1 MPMLNWMGR
10 EKAAKATKDVVMK
23 ILREDKELSYCGRDI
38 LTQSRRGAEDR
49 SVSSTGALPQTPNP
63 AEQNSASLRLCVE
76 NKKADN
82 ILVHGDNLEAL
93 KALLPFYAGE
103 VKCIY
108 IDPPYNTGSAFEHY
122 DDNLEHSTWLNMMY
136 PRLKLLRE
144 FMREDGSIWISIDDR
159 EGAYLRV
166 ICDEIFGRQNFVSNI
181 SWQRTYSTRNDAK
194 GIVNEVEHILVYS
207 KREGWQPKK
216 LARTEEMDSIYKN
229 LDDDPQGPWTSDN
242 PFAPGAKTHQG
253 MVYAIQHP
261 FTGELVYPVVG
272 RCWTFGQ
279 EEMLAHMNGW
289 CPYELR
295 EIDDAEKRAAICGV
309 GVDDVRKG
317 VKAIMLKDLYF
328 NAETQRRREGEG
340 IVLTGASPQTPNPDS
355 PVNPVEKETL
365 RLCASAL
372 KTKYIPASFEESKKM
387 AQAVLKRGQWP
398 KFYFTKNG
406 KGGIRRKTYLSAV
419 GDVPPT
425 NLFEYKDVGHTDEA
439 KKEVLKV
446 FDGQSPFA
454 TPKPERLIKRVLE
467 IATDEGD
474 LVMDSF
480 LGSGTTAA
488 VAHKMGRRWIGI
500 EMGDHAKTHCAV
512 RMKKV
517 VDGEQGGISKT
528 VKWNG
533 GGGFRFYELGE
544 PLLDERGQIAESI
557 PYDVLAAHIWW
568 QDTGTGW
575 GGFNAEAQR
584 RRAGGGLLS
593 LRGVSEARSSEG
605 NSKNPSNLQNS
616 KTPSSESNRNSASL
630 RLCVENKNSPVLG
643 IHDGVAYALL
653 YNGILHDRSVNGG
666 NVLTRQTLG
675 VIKDDLGQA
684 EYRKLVVYGE
694 WNKLGEERLKDEK
707 IEFRQTPYDV
717 VVQK

>member
-1 MPMLNWMGR
+1 MLFAALVAGALFAEGGSDMPMLNWMGR

-23 ILREDKELSYCGRDI
+23 ILREEK
-38 LTQSRRGAEDR
+38 
-49 SVSSTGALPQTPNP
+49 
-63 AEQNSASLRLCVE
+63 SLGYGEAV
-76 NKKADN
+76 KDN

-216 LARTEEMDSIYKN
+216 LARTEEMDDKYKN
-229 LDDDPQGPWTSDN
+229 PDNDVEPWKSTDAL
-242 PFAPGAKTHQG
+242 APDSVAHQG
-253 MVYAIQHP
+253 MVYAIQNP
-261 FTGELVYPVVG
+261 ITGTLIYPTPGRHWAYDQNAILELL
-272 RCWTFGQ
+272 Q
-279 EEMLAHMNGW
+279 GW
-289 CPYELR
+289 AEYELR
-295 EIDDAEKRAAICGV
+295 DIDDAEKRAAICGV
-309 GVDDVRKG
+309 GVDEVRKG
-317 VKAIMLKDLYF
+317 VKAIMLAKSL
-328 NAETQRRREGEG
+328 
-340 IVLTGASPQTPNPDS
+340 
-355 PVNPVEKETL
+355 
-365 RLCASAL
+365 
-372 KTKYIPASFEESKKM
+372 EESKASAM
-387 AQAVLKRGQWP
+387 AVLKRGQWP
-398 KFYFTKNG
+398 KIYFMKGG
-406 KGGIRRKTYLSAV
+406 KGGIARKTYLSSV
-419 GDVPPT
+419 GGVAPT

-517 VDGEQGGISKT
+517 IDGEQGGISKA

-568 QDTGTGW
+568 QDTGTAW
-575 GGFNAEAQR
+575 GA
-584 RRAGGGLLS
+584 
-593 LRGVSEARSSEG
+593 
-605 NSKNPSNLQNS
+605 SKGA
-616 KTPSSESNRNSASL
+616 KGT
-630 RLCVENKNSPVLG
+630 VLG
-643 IHDGVAYALL
+643 VHEGVAYALL

-675 VIKDDLGQA
+675 VIKEDLGQA

-717 VVQK
+717 VTRR

>member
-1 MPMLNWMGR
+1 MPTLNWMGR
-10 EKAAKATKDVVMK
+10 EKATKSVKDVVMK
-23 ILREDKELSYCGRDI
+23 ILREDKSLSYG
-38 LTQSRRGAEDR
+38 SG
-49 SVSSTGALPQTPNP
+49 
-63 AEQNSASLRLCVE
+63 
-76 NKKADN
+76 DN
-82 ILVHGDNLEAL
+82 VLVHGDNLEAL

-144 FMREDGSIWISIDDR
+144 FLREDGSIWISIDDR

-216 LARTEEMDSIYKN
+216 LARTEEMNVRYKN
-229 LDDDPQGPWTSDN
+229 LDNDPKGLWRPDN
-242 PFAPGAKTHQG
+242 AYAPGAKTHQG

-261 FTGELVYPVVG
+261 FTGELLYPTSG
-272 RCWTFGQ
+272 RCWTFEQ
-279 EEMLAHMNGW
+279 SEILSIMNGW

-309 GVDDVRKG
+309 GIDEVRTG
-317 VKAIMLKDLYF
+317 VKAILLA
-328 NAETQRRREGEG
+328 N
-340 IVLTGASPQTPNPDS
+340 
-355 PVNPVEKETL
+355 
-365 RLCASAL
+365 
-372 KTKYIPASFEESKKM
+372 SFEESKRS
-387 AQAVLKRGQWP
+387 AHVVLKKGPWP
-398 KFYFTKNG
+398 RFYFSKNG
-406 KGGIRRKTYLSAV
+406 KGGIARKTYLVDV

-474 LVMDSF
+474 LVLDSF

-500 EMGDHAKTHCAV
+500 EMGEHAKTHCAV

-517 VDGEQGGISKT
+517 VDGEQGGISKA
-528 VKWNG
+528 VKWQG
-533 GGGFRFYELGE
+533 GGGFRYYELGE
-544 PLLDERGQIAESI
+544 AILNEDGSLTGDI
-557 PYDVLAAHIWW
+557 PFDVMAAHVW
-568 QDTGTGW
+568 
-575 GGFNAEAQR
+575 F
-584 RRAGGGLLS
+584 
-593 LRGVSEARSSEG
+593 SET
-605 NSKNPSNLQNS
+605 
-616 KTPSSESNRNSASL
+616 KTPYMGGKKST
-630 RLCVENKNSPVLG
+630 VLG
-643 IHDGVAYALL
+643 VHEGTAYALL
-653 YNGILHDRSVNGG
+653 YNGILKDRSVNGG
-666 NVLTRQTLG
+666 NVLTRKTLE
-675 VIKDDLGQA
+675 VIEAD
-684 EYRKLVVYGE
+684 
-694 WNKLGEERLKDEK
+694 
-707 IEFRQTPYDV
+707 
-717 VVQK
+717 

>member
-1 MPMLNWMGR
+1 MTGATIGVRHALVMLAVVAALNLFAEGEPKMPTLNWMGR
-10 EKAAKATKDVVMK
+10 EKATKSVKDVVMK
-23 ILREDKELSYCGRDI
+23 ILREDKSLSYG
-38 LTQSRRGAEDR
+38 SG
-49 SVSSTGALPQTPNP
+49 
-63 AEQNSASLRLCVE
+63 
-76 NKKADN
+76 DN
-82 ILVHGDNLEAL
+82 VLVHGDNLEAL
-93 KALLPFYAGE
+93 KALLPFYAGQ

-144 FMREDGSIWISIDDR
+144 FLREDGSIWISIDDR

-216 LARTEEMDSIYKN
+216 LARTEEMDGKYKN
-229 LDDDPQGPWTSDN
+229 PDNDPQGHWTSGDA
-242 PFAPGAKTHQG
+242 FAADGAGHQG

-261 FTGELVYPVVG
+261 FTGELIYPYASAHW
-272 RCWTFGQ
+272 RYGQ
-279 EEMLAHMNGW
+279 DEMLSIMNGW

-309 GVDDVRKG
+309 GVDEVRKG
-317 VKAIMLKDLYF
+317 VKAI
-328 NAETQRRREGEG
+328 
-340 IVLTGASPQTPNPDS
+340 VLSKS
-355 PVNPVEKETL
+355 L
-365 RLCASAL
+365 
-372 KTKYIPASFEESKKM
+372 EESKKS
-387 AQAVLKRGQWP
+387 AEAVVKRGQWP

-474 LVMDSF
+474 LVLDSF
-480 LGSGTTAA
+480 LGSGTTTA

-500 EMGDHAKTHCAV
+500 EMGEHAKTHCAM

-517 VDGEQGGISKT
+517 VDGEQGGISKA
-528 VKWNG
+528 VKWQG
-533 GGGFRFYELGE
+533 GGGFRYYELGE
-544 PLLDERGQIAESI
+544 AILNEDGSLTGDI
-557 PYDVLAAHIWW
+557 PFDVMAAHVW
-568 QDTGTGW
+568 
-575 GGFNAEAQR
+575 F
-584 RRAGGGLLS
+584 
-593 LRGVSEARSSEG
+593 SET
-605 NSKNPSNLQNS
+605 
-616 KTPSSESNRNSASL
+616 KTPWSE
-630 RLCVENKNSPVLG
+630 CKIENVKCKIEGAKSTVLG
-643 IHDGVAYALL
+643 VHEGVAYVLL
-653 YNGILHDRSVNGG
+653 YNGILRDRSVNGG
-666 NVLTRQTLG
+666 NVLTRKTLE
-675 VIKDDLGQA
+675 VIQADLAGRDY
-684 EYRKLVVYGE
+684 EKIVVYGE
-694 WNKLGEERLKDEK
+694 ACRLMAPTLEALK
-707 IEFRQTPYDV
+707 IEFRQTPYDLV
-717 VVQK
+717 TRR

>member
-1 MPMLNWMGR
+1 MMPLVWEKMCIFTVCILAVLNLFAEGEPKMPMLNWMGR
-10 EKAAKATKDVVMK
+10 EKATMSVKDVVMK
-23 ILREDKELSYCGRDI
+23 ILREDKSLSYG
-38 LTQSRRGAEDR
+38 
-49 SVSSTGALPQTPNP
+49 TG
-63 AEQNSASLRLCVE
+63 
-76 NKKADN
+76 DN
-82 ILVHGDNLEAL
+82 LLVHGDNLEAL

-144 FMREDGSIWISIDDR
+144 FLREDGSIWISIDDR

-216 LARTEEMDSIYKN
+216 LARTEEMDDKYKN
-229 LDDDPQGPWTSDN
+229 PDNDPQGPWTSDN
-242 PFAPGAKTHQG
+242 PYAADAATHQG

-261 FTGELVYPVVG
+261 FTGELIYPSMSAHW
-272 RCWTFGQ
+272 RYGQ
-279 EEMLAHMNGW
+279 DVMLEHMNGW

-295 EIDDAEKRAAICGV
+295 DIDDAEKRAAICGV
-309 GVDDVRKG
+309 GVDEVRKG
-317 VKAIMLKDLYF
+317 VKAIML
-328 NAETQRRREGEG
+328 AGGSR
-340 IVLTGASPQTPNPDS
+340 
-355 PVNPVEKETL
+355 
-365 RLCASAL
+365 
-372 KTKYIPASFEESKKM
+372 KM

-517 VDGEQGGISKT
+517 VDGEQGGISKS
-528 VKWNG
+528 VKWQG
-533 GGGFRFYELGE
+533 GGGFRYYELGE
-544 PLLDERGQIAESI
+544 AILKEDGSLTGDI
-557 PYDVLAAHIWW
+557 PFEVMAAHVWFSE
-568 QDTGTGW
+568 TK
-575 GGFNAEAQR
+575 R
-584 RRAGGGLLS
+584 PYAGGKKS
-593 LRGVSEARSSEG
+593 
-605 NSKNPSNLQNS
+605 
-616 KTPSSESNRNSASL
+616 T
-630 RLCVENKNSPVLG
+630 VLG
-643 IHDGVAYALL
+643 VHEGTAYVLL
-653 YNGILHDRSVNGG
+653 YNGILKDRSVNGG
-666 NVLTRQTLG
+666 NVLTRKTLE
-675 VIKDDLGQA
+675 VIQADLSGRDY
-684 EYRKLVVYGE
+684 EKIVVYGE
-694 WNKLGEERLKDEK
+694 ACRLMASTLEALK
-707 IEFRQTPYDV
+707 IEFRQTPYDLV
-717 VVQK
+717 TRR

>member
-1 MPMLNWMGR
+1 MAVLAALNLFAEGEPKMPTLNWMGR
-10 EKAAKATKDVVMK
+10 EKATKSVKDVVMK
-23 ILREDKELSYCGRDI
+23 ILREDKSLSYEKQTD
-38 LTQSRRGAEDR
+38 L
-49 SVSSTGALPQTPNP
+49 LTPNGVRDSRNVSRVSG
-63 AEQNSASLRLCVE
+63 EQIRLS
-76 NKKADN
+76 NNDN

-93 KALLPFYAGE
+93 KALLPFYAGQ

-144 FMREDGSIWISIDDR
+144 FLREDGSIWISIDDR

-216 LARTEEMDSIYKN
+216 LARRAEMNSIYKN
-229 LDDDPQGPWTSDN
+229 PDNDPQGPWTSDN
-242 PFAPGAKTHQG
+242 PNAPGAKTHQG
-253 MVYAIQHP
+253 MVYAIQNP
-261 FTGELVYPVVG
+261 FTGELIYPAMSS
-272 RCWTFGQ
+272 CWRYEQ
-279 EEMLAHMNGW
+279 ETMLSIMNGW

-295 EIDDAEKRAAICGV
+295 EIDDAERRAQICGV
-309 GVDDVRKG
+309 GVDEVRQG
-317 VKAIMLKDLYF
+317 IKAIMLTDTGGRASTRAVTVTE
-328 NAETQRRREGEG
+328 NAA
-340 IVLTGASPQTPNPDS
+340 I
-355 PVNPVEKETL
+355 
-365 RLCASAL
+365 SARVDARPPEPFA
-372 KTKYIPASFEESKKM
+372 KSKKC
-387 AQAVLKRGQWP
+387 ALAVLKKGPWP

-474 LVMDSF
+474 LVLDSF

-517 VDGEQGGISKT
+517 VDGEQGGISKA
-528 VKWNG
+528 VKWQG
-533 GGGFRFYELGE
+533 GGGFRYYELGE
-544 PLLDERGQIAESI
+544 AILNEDGSLTGDI
-557 PYDVLAAHIWW
+557 PFDVMAAHVW
-568 QDTGTGW
+568 
-575 GGFNAEAQR
+575 F
-584 RRAGGGLLS
+584 
-593 LRGVSEARSSEG
+593 SET
-605 NSKNPSNLQNS
+605 
-616 KTPSSESNRNSASL
+616 KTPWSE
-630 RLCVENKNSPVLG
+630 CKIENVKCKIEGTKSTVLG
-643 IHDGVAYALL
+643 IHEGTAYVLL
-653 YNGILHDRSVNGG
+653 YNGILKDRSVNGG
-666 NVLTRQTLG
+666 NVLTRKTLE
-675 VIKDDLGQA
+675 VIQADLSARGDGSRGRSPSQDA
-684 EYRKLVVYGE
+684 RPPEYEKIVVYGE
-694 WNKLGEERLKDEK
+694 ACRLMAPTLEALK
-707 IEFRQTPYDV
+707 IEFRQTPYDLV
-717 VVQK
+717 TRR

>member
-1 MPMLNWMGR
+1 MTVATMGVRRALVMLAAVAALNLFAEGEPKMPTLNWMGR
-10 EKAAKATKDVVMK
+10 EKATKSVKDVVMK
-23 ILREDKELSYCGRDI
+23 ILREDKSLSYG
-38 LTQSRRGAEDR
+38 SG
-49 SVSSTGALPQTPNP
+49 
-63 AEQNSASLRLCVE
+63 
-76 NKKADN
+76 DN
-82 ILVHGDNLEAL
+82 VLVHGDNLEAL

-144 FMREDGSIWISIDDR
+144 FLREDGSIWISIDDR

-216 LARTEEMDSIYKN
+216 LARTEEMNVRYKN
-229 LDDDPQGPWTSDN
+229 LDNDPKGLWRPDN
-242 PFAPGAKTHQG
+242 AYAPGAKTHQG

-261 FTGELVYPVVG
+261 FTGELLYPTSG
-272 RCWTFGQ
+272 RCWTFEQ
-279 EEMLAHMNGW
+279 SEILSIMNGW

-309 GVDDVRKG
+309 GIDEVRTG
-317 VKAIMLKDLYF
+317 VKAILLA
-328 NAETQRRREGEG
+328 N
-340 IVLTGASPQTPNPDS
+340 
-355 PVNPVEKETL
+355 
-365 RLCASAL
+365 
-372 KTKYIPASFEESKKM
+372 SFEESKRS
-387 AQAVLKRGQWP
+387 AHVVLKKGPWP
-398 KFYFTKNG
+398 RFYFSKNG
-406 KGGIRRKTYLSAV
+406 KGGIARKTYLVDV

-474 LVMDSF
+474 LVLDSF

-500 EMGDHAKTHCAV
+500 EMGEHAKTHCAV

-517 VDGEQGGISKT
+517 VDGEQGGISKA
-528 VKWNG
+528 VKWQG
-533 GGGFRFYELGE
+533 GGGFRYYELGE
-544 PLLDERGQIAESI
+544 AILNEDGSLTGDI
-557 PYDVLAAHIWW
+557 PFDVMAAHVW
-568 QDTGTGW
+568 
-575 GGFNAEAQR
+575 F
-584 RRAGGGLLS
+584 
-593 LRGVSEARSSEG
+593 SET
-605 NSKNPSNLQNS
+605 
-616 KTPSSESNRNSASL
+616 KTPYMSGKKST
-630 RLCVENKNSPVLG
+630 VLG
-643 IHDGVAYALL
+643 VHEGTAYALL
-653 YNGILHDRSVNGG
+653 YNGILKDRSVNGG
-666 NVLTRQTLG
+666 NVLTRKTLE
-675 VIKDDLGQA
+675 VIQADLAGRDY
-684 EYRKLVVYGE
+684 EKIVVYGE
-694 WNKLGEERLKDEK
+694 ACRLGDSKLVAEK
-707 IEFRQTPYDV
+707 IEFRQTPYDIV
-717 VVQK
+717 TRR

>member
-23 ILREDKELSYCGRDI
+23 ILREEK
-38 LTQSRRGAEDR
+38 
-49 SVSSTGALPQTPNP
+49 
-63 AEQNSASLRLCVE
+63 SLGYGE
-76 NKKADN
+76 ATKDN

-216 LARTEEMDSIYKN
+216 LARTEEMDKKYKN
-229 LDDDPQGPWTSDN
+229 IDNDPLGKWRNSDA
-242 PFAPGAKTHQG
+242 FAPGAGTHQG
-253 MVYAIQHP
+253 MVYAIQNP
-261 FTGELVYPVVG
+261 FSGEMLYPYDG
-272 RCWTFGQ
+272 ACWRYEQ
-279 EEMLAHMNGW
+279 SEMLAIMSGW
-289 CPYELR
+289 AEYELR

-309 GVDDVRKG
+309 GIDEVRKG
-317 VKAIMLKDLYF
+317 VKAI
-328 NAETQRRREGEG
+328 
-340 IVLTGASPQTPNPDS
+340 VLSKS
-355 PVNPVEKETL
+355 L
-365 RLCASAL
+365 
-372 KTKYIPASFEESKKM
+372 EESKKS
-387 AQAVLKRGQWP
+387 ATAVLKRGQWP
-398 KFYFTKNG
+398 RYFFSKNG
-406 KGGIRRKTYLSAV
+406 KGGIARKTYHSAV

-480 LGSGTTAA
+480 LGSGTTTA

-517 VDGEQGGISKT
+517 IDGEQGGISKA

-568 QDTGTGW
+568 QDTGHGW
-575 GGFNAEAQR
+575 NECKIENVKCKVGDT
-584 RRAGGGLLS
+584 S
-593 LRGVSEARSSEG
+593 LRA
-605 NSKNPSNLQNS
+605 
-616 KTPSSESNRNSASL
+616 SASL
-630 RLCVENKNSPVLG
+630 REIKSPVLG
-643 IHDGVAYALL
+643 IHEGVAYALL

-675 VIKDDLGQA
+675 VIKEDLGQA

-717 VVQK
+717 VTRR

>member
-1 MPMLNWMGR
+1 MLAAAIAGGSQKGLSDMPMLNWMGR

-23 ILREDKELSYCGRDI
+23 ILREEK
-38 LTQSRRGAEDR
+38 
-49 SVSSTGALPQTPNP
+49 
-63 AEQNSASLRLCVE
+63 SLGYGE
-76 NKKADN
+76 AAKDN

-216 LARTEEMDSIYKN
+216 LARTEEMDKKYKN
-229 LDDDPQGPWTSDN
+229 IDNDPLGKWRNSDA
-242 PFAPGAKTHQG
+242 FAPGAGTHQG
-253 MVYAIQHP
+253 MVYAIQNP
-261 FTGELVYPVVG
+261 FSGEMLYPYDG
-272 RCWTFGQ
+272 ACWRYEQ
-279 EEMLAHMNGW
+279 SEMLAIMSGW
-289 CPYELR
+289 AEYELR

-309 GVDDVRKG
+309 GVDEVRKG
-317 VKAIMLKDLYF
+317 VKAI
-328 NAETQRRREGEG
+328 
-340 IVLTGASPQTPNPDS
+340 VLSKS
-355 PVNPVEKETL
+355 L
-365 RLCASAL
+365 
-372 KTKYIPASFEESKKM
+372 EESKKS
-387 AQAVLKRGQWP
+387 ATAVLKRGQWP
-398 KFYFTKNG
+398 RYFFSKNG
-406 KGGIRRKTYLSAV
+406 KGGIARKTYHSAV

-568 QDTGTGW
+568 QDTGTAW
-575 GGFNAEAQR
+575 GA
-584 RRAGGGLLS
+584 
-593 LRGVSEARSSEG
+593 
-605 NSKNPSNLQNS
+605 SKGA
-616 KTPSSESNRNSASL
+616 KGT
-630 RLCVENKNSPVLG
+630 VLG
-643 IHDGVAYALL
+643 VHEGVAYALL

-675 VIKDDLGQA
+675 VIKEDLGQA

-717 VVQK
+717 VTRR

>member
-1 MPMLNWMGR
+1 MLTVHRLFAAAFVAAMAALTLFAEGEPEMPTLNWMGR
-10 EKAAKATKDVVMK
+10 EKATNAVKDVVMK
-23 ILREDKELSYCGRDI
+23 ILREDKALSYGD
-38 LTQSRRGAEDR
+38 G
-49 SVSSTGALPQTPNP
+49 
-63 AEQNSASLRLCVE
+63 
-76 NKKADN
+76 DN

-144 FMREDGSIWISIDDR
+144 FLREDGSIWISIDDR

-216 LARTEEMDSIYKN
+216 LARSEEMDKKYKN
-229 LDDDPQGPWTSDN
+229 PDNDPKGAWRSDN
-242 PFAPGAKTHQG
+242 AYAPGAKTHQG

-261 FTGELVYPVVG
+261 FTGEMLYPSYSS
-272 RCWTFGQ
+272 CWRYEQ
-279 EEMLAHMNGW
+279 SEMLAIMNGW
-289 CPYELR
+289 TEYELR
-295 EIDDAEKRAAICGV
+295 DIDDEDKRAAICGV
-309 GVDDVRKG
+309 GADEVRKG
-317 VKAIMLKDLYF
+317 VKAI
-328 NAETQRRREGEG
+328 
-340 IVLTGASPQTPNPDS
+340 VLAKPI
-355 PVNPVEKETL
+355 EEAKK
-365 RLCASAL
+365 SAQ
-372 KTKYIPASFEESKKM
+372 M
-387 AQAVLKRGQWP
+387 VLKRGQWP
-398 KFYFTKNG
+398 KFFFSKNG
-406 KGGIRRKTYLSAV
+406 QGGIARKTYLSAV

-467 IATDEGD
+467 IASDEGD

-517 VDGEQGGISKT
+517 VDGEQGGISKA
-528 VKWNG
+528 VKWQG

-544 PLLDERGQIAESI
+544 ALLDESGNIAESI

-568 QDTGTGW
+568 QETSTAWCVGNQAKGT
-575 GGFNAEAQR
+575 
-584 RRAGGGLLS
+584 
-593 LRGVSEARSSEG
+593 
-605 NSKNPSNLQNS
+605 
-616 KTPSSESNRNSASL
+616 
-630 RLCVENKNSPVLG
+630 VLG
-643 IHDGVAYALL
+643 IHDGTAYALL

-666 NVLTRQTLG
+666 NVLTRQTLS
-675 VIKDDLGQA
+675 VIKEDLGGA
-684 EYRKLVVYGE
+684 DYNKLVVYGE
-694 WNKLGEERLKDEK
+694 TCRLGDSRLAAEK

-717 VVQK
+717 VVRR